1 MQTRKD
7 LLQAHRLMTQ
17 RASQALMIGEPD
29 TPELPLRR
37 LNVASFSGAMI
48 AVLVAAGFGIWGLL
62 IPGGAQGLD
71 KPGTIIIEK
80 ETGARYVWC
89 GSGRTLCP
97 VINYTSA
104 KLLAGTGQPT
114 QRLVSRE
121 SLSGYERGPLIGIT
135 GAPDTLPDP
144 SKLVK
149 MPWSVCVRAIDSPLS
164 GHTPM
169 VTLLAGRDA
178 AGRRLPDDQAILV
191 QADKQPWLLWQSKR
205 WRVPPQEVTGLAS
218 AASPAVLAGKWLN
231 ALPEGVDFK
240 APDIPGRGQ
249 TVQGPQGSAQVG
261 QLYTADTVSGTAW
274 YVLMPDGLAQIS
286 EIEGQLAK
294 LSGNP
299 VKLTPAALGA
309 APKHQGSIGSPDLR
323 TKMPT
328 IVPYMDT
335 SPLCA
340 IYDDRTGVAGA
351 HLTIGGQLP
360 QPPQNAT
367 GGADSA
373 DQLVFPPGRAALVGV
388 LPSAGKLAA
397 VNTYYLVA
405 QGRRFALQSAD
416 VAQQL
421 GYSLAIDGIPLPAN
435 VVQLIP
441 EGPVLDPAA
450 AKNPV
455 SAGQVLPAG

>member
-1 MQTRKD
+1 
-7 LLQAHRLMTQ
+7 
-17 RASQALMIGEPD
+17 
-29 TPELPLRR
+29 
-37 LNVASFSGAMI
+37 
-48 AVLVAAGFGIWGLL
+48 
-62 IPGGAQGLD
+62 
-71 KPGTIIIEK
+71 
-80 ETGARYVWC
+80 
-89 GSGRTLCP
+89 
-97 VINYTSA
+97 
-104 KLLAGTGQPT
+104 
-114 QRLVSRE
+114 
-121 SLSGYERGPLIGIT
+121 
-135 GAPDTLPDP
+135 
-144 SKLVK
+144 
-149 MPWSVCVRAIDSPLS
+149 
-164 GHTPM
+164 
-169 VTLLAGRDA
+169 
-178 AGRRLPDDQAILV
+178 
-191 QADKQPWLLWQSKR
+191 
-205 WRVPPQEVTGLAS
+205 
-218 AASPAVLAGKWLN
+218 
-231 ALPEGVDFK
+231 
-240 APDIPGRGQ
+240 
-249 TVQGPQGSAQVG
+249 
-261 QLYTADTVSGTAW
+261 
-274 YVLMPDGLAQIS
+274 
-286 EIEGQLAK
+286 
-294 LSGNP
+294 